1 MVASQ
6 AMKLTPEP
14 KRRAAWLCY
23 DRLTLNPVD
32 GGIINDD
39 GWTFAPVAPDEPGI
53 GAQPDEAVLGD
64 PVSSCSPQTVSKH
77 SRAQPDEAI
86 LGDPLSSCSPG
97 TVSKH
102 SRTQPDEAVLGD
114 PGAVYRLGG

>member
-1 MVASQ
+1 
-6 AMKLTPEP
+6 MKITPEP
-14 KRRAAWLCY
+14 IRRAIRLCY
-23 DRLTLNPVD
+23 DQLTLNPVD

-39 GWTFAPVAPDEPGI
+39 GWTVAPHEPGI
-53 GAQPDEAVLGD
+53 GAQPDEAALGD
-64 PVSSCSPQTVSKH
+64 PVSSCSPPTVSKH

-97 TVSKH
+97 TVSKR